1 MADFKSREL
10 NIYSQ
15 DSSYKLK
22 AKSDVIGGLG
32 DVVMTLKYGIANV
45 DGSTSGTWPIYIPAV
60 ACDYN
65 NAPSSVS
72 SVLYQ
77 LNQADQ
83 AEASRALAAESA
95 LQSDAKIKYDT
106 NALAISQE
114 VARATAVDS
123 KHTADIASETLA
135 RQQADSQLSTSL
147 LLETSARQA
156 GDTALSDLIA
166 TNKNIFDIYVVS
178 NDSEVGQVRDM
189 INDSITRVEGKID
202 TERKEREN
210 EDRMLD
216 DKVSSVQ
223 NAVIAEAS
231 RAQSVEAGLQSQISN
246 LLSNTDAVALN
257 SLAELVADYRLNG
270 SGLESRIVY
279 LEGVV
284 AALVDR
290 RNNV

>member
-10 NIYSQ
+10 NVYSQ

-83 AEASRALAAESA
+83 AETSRALAAESA
-95 LQSDAKIKYDT
+95 LQLDAKIKYDT

-135 RQQADSQLSTSL
+135 RQQADSQFSTSL
-147 LLETSARQA
+147 L
-156 GDTALSDLIA
+156 I
-166 TNKNIFDIYVVS
+166 
-178 NDSEVGQVRDM
+178 
-189 INDSITRVEGKID
+189 
-202 TERKEREN
+202 
-210 EDRMLD
+210 
-216 DKVSSVQ
+216 
-223 NAVIAEAS
+223 
-231 RAQSVEAGLQSQISN
+231 
-246 LLSNTDAVALN
+246 
-257 SLAELVADYRLNG
+257 
-270 SGLESRIVY
+270 
-279 LEGVV
+279 
-284 AALVDR
+284 
-290 RNNV
+290 